1 MIKKILKKIIPVSFR
16 HKIHALQYKL
26 FGVDR
31 GYKHLSAEDVFD
43 DIYNEGIWG
52 KDEQMNST
60 SGTGSHKEEI
70 VGPYV
75 DVVKKIIAENNI
87 NSVADLGCGDF
98 AVGSLLIDYCN
109 IYNAYDV
116 SKVILDRNRIKY
128 RSPNLKFEKL
138 DLSKDILPDAD
149 IAFVRQV
156 LQHLSN
162 ESIKSFVDKLN
173 NSKNFKYLVITEHI
187 PSNANFEPNKNK
199 PSGPN
204 IRIAINSGVILH
216 KEPFNLKFKTME
228 NVLSINEDT
237 GGFNAVIQTTLYKF

>member
-16 HKIHALQYKL
+16 HKIRALQYKL

-98 AVGSLLIDYCN
+98 AVGALLIDYCN

>member
-16 HKIHALQYKL
+16 HKIRALQYKL

>member
-1 MIKKILKKIIPVSFR
+1 M
-16 HKIHALQYKL
+16 QYKF
-26 FGVDR
+26 FGLDSK
-31 GYKHLSAEDVFD
+31 YKHLTAEDVFD
-43 DIYNEGIWG
+43 DIYEKGIWG

-75 DVVKKIIAENNI
+75 EVVKKIIAENNI

-138 DLSKDILPDAD
+138 DLSKDKLPHAE

-162 ESIKSFVDKLN
+162 ENIKSFVDQLN
-173 NSKNFKYLVITEHI
+173 ISKNFKYLLITEHL
-187 PSNANFEPNKNK
+187 PYNPNFVPNKNK

-216 KEPFNLKFKTME
+216 NEPFNLKFKTMD
-228 NVLSINEDT
+228 NVLSINEHT
-237 GGFNAVIQTTLYKF
+237 GGFNAVIQTTLYEL

>member
-1 MIKKILKKIIPVSFR
+1 MIKEILKKIIPVSLR
-16 HKIHALQYKL
+16 NKIRAIQYKL

-31 GYKHLSAEDVFD
+31 GYKHLSSEDIFD
-43 DIYNEGIWG
+43 NIYNKGIWG
-52 KDEQMNST
+52 KDEQSNST
-60 SGTGSHKEEI
+60 SGTGSHKVEI
-70 VGPYV
+70 VNPYV
-75 DVVKKIIAENNI
+75 HLVKKILTENNI

-98 AVGSLLIDYCN
+98 AVGSLLVDYCE

-116 SKVILDRNRIKY
+116 SKVILDRNRSKY
-128 RSPNLKFEKL
+128 QLPNLKFEKL
-138 DLSKDILPDAD
+138 DLSKDILPYAD

-162 ESIKSFVDKLN
+162 EDIKSFVDQVN
-173 NSKNFKYLVITEHI
+173 ISKNFKYLLITEHL
-187 PSNANFEPNKNK
+187 PNNSKFESNKNK

-216 KEPFNLKFKTME
+216 NEPFNLKFETME

-237 GGFNAVIQTTLYKF
+237 GGFNGVIQTTLYKL

>member
-16 HKIHALQYKL
+16 HKIRALQYKL

-31 GYKHLSAEDVFD
+31 GYKHLSTEDIFD
-43 DIYNEGIWG
+43 NIYNEGIWG
-52 KDEQMNST
+52 KDEESNST
-60 SGTGSHKEEI
+60 SGTGSHKAEI
-70 VGPYV
+70 VDPYV
-75 DVVKKIIAENNI
+75 DVVKKILIENKI

-98 AVGSLLIDYCN
+98 AVGSLLVDYCE

-116 SKVILDRNRIKY
+116 SKVILDRNRSKY
-128 RSPNLKFEKL
+128 QFPNLKFEKL
-138 DLSKDILPDAD
+138 DLSKDKLPHAE

-162 ESIKSFVDKLN
+162 ENIKSFVDQLN
-173 NSKNFKYLVITEHI
+173 ISKNFKYLLITEHL
-187 PSNANFEPNKNK
+187 PYNPNFVPNKNK

-204 IRIAINSGVILH
+204 IRIAIDSGVILH
-216 KEPFNLKFKTME
+216 NEPFNLKFKTMD

-237 GGFNAVIQTTLYKF
+237 GGFNAVIQTTLYKL